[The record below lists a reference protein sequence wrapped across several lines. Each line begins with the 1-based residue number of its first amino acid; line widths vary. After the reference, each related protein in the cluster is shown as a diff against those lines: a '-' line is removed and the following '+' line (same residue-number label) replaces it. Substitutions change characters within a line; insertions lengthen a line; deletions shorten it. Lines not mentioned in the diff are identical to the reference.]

1 MIASLTT
8 FSFHS
13 QIAKLGVSVDILVG
27 GREAVG
33 ALKLAPLADA
43 TGGVILLLEDFGESF
58 FENLS
63 AAVRRPASNGAI
75 FTVRA
80 SAGIGCARVIG
91 AVEALSKAAA
101 TLATAPS
108 LPASDSASTAEEAAD
123 AFRLKSRDIS
133 QVLRPNCRPNQ
144 VRSVPTPCQEPG
156 TLMCAHGLRVGRT
169 LDLDA

>member
-1 MIASLTT
+1 M
-8 FSFHS
+8 
-13 QIAKLGVSVDILVG
+13 
-27 GREAVG
+27 
-33 ALKLAPLADA
+33 
-43 TGGVILLLEDFGESF
+43 
-58 FENLS
+58 S

-108 LPASDSASTAEEAAD
+108 LPAGDSASIAKEAAD

-133 QVLRPNCRPNQ
+133 QVRRPNCRPNQ
-144 VRSVPTPCQEPG
+144 VRSVSTPCQEPG

>member
-108 LPASDSASTAEEAAD
+108 LPAGDSASIAKEAAD

-133 QVLRPNCRPNQ
+133 QVRRPNCRPNR
-144 VRSVPTPCQEPG
+144 VRSVSTPCQEPG